1 VVKFPTAFVSRIVPL
16 VAFLVLSA
24 PAGAGQIRGRILVAG
39 PADKPVSGVTISAVP
54 WETPGDEARREMK
67 GGEPP
72 KPIASATSGADG
84 SFVLAVPPAEP
95 GREKD
100 REKNAE
106 KLFRVRVEGA
116 GIVPVLF
123 EGVYDA
129 SETEDL
135 GEHTLPHGE
144 KLSGIAVDVAGK
156 PLGGATVALEPGVAG
171 GDDLAY
177 RVVTRTVVT
186 GEDGT
191 FRFDEAS
198 ATGNRITIEKTSL
211 APARE
216 TGLKAGAVP
225 RPITVA
231 VGDPVTGVVLGANKK
246 PSAGALVRLESSK
259 ATTRWVETDAD
270 GRFTI
275 PHAPAGRGAIVV
287 DAGEAGWGSR
297 PDVKLPLGEGKSLTI
312 ALAPPA
318 SLDGKVVDDKT
329 GRAVPRA
336 KVFVKANGF
345 ACLARTGP
353 DGLYH
358 LKGIPPQTYRLSVDE
373 ARYVAWLKPDVALAP
388 GESRRLDVAI
398 TLSATMIGKV
408 VDENGAPVSAARG
421 TFTRGGENAIAGIRR
436 MLRVGGETTA
446 FRTRADGTFKATRL
460 APGDNQR
467 LFVSHADFES
477 ATLAGLSLPSGGT
490 KGDVAIVMRR
500 GATIS
505 GVVKDANDQPIAD
518 VEVQVDPSVNFRAR
532 AGGMAATFARLG
544 GPGVR
549 PKAKTAADGTFHITG
564 MSVGEYALQ
573 VRKPGFANER
583 VDPVKVTDKGAD
595 PVAVTLGPGAA
606 IAGIVRKKN
615 GEGAEGYLVRVGTGG
630 RGAAGAGGPF
640 AGTGTDLA
648 TGPDGLFVIEG
659 LKPGQVYDLSVFGG
673 VGLGPQKRGVVAPA
687 ANVDLL
693 VAGTGRIAGT
703 AVDARSGQPLKNF
716 SVSYEPDRGGGAII
730 RLVARG
736 AGVSTG
742 IGQKRDFNT
751 EDGSF
756 ALEDVPAGTWTVVV
770 ESKGYQQARVAN
782 LAVEE
787 NGSKDQVEVRA
798 TPGVVLKGRVS
809 DARSGRPVAN
819 ASITHEAAGSGGGPG
834 GFGGFGGRGG
844 PFAGLDGADDV
855 TTDAEG
861 NFEIEGVSVGRLKVT
876 AKNPDYT
883 DGSEVA
889 EVKETGGTVEIK
901 LTSGGSASGVV
912 VASNQPL
919 PNADVALSAAG
930 DTGFGR
936 ILGGGQTTTSDA
948 TGRFHFDHL
957 GAGRYSVSAGMNGKS
972 SDLSEFVLQAGDSK
986 SDLVLSLSS
995 GSTIQGTVSGLPDAM
1010 RSGATVLVTGVQAF
1024 FANTKVGADGSF
1036 SVTGVPAGPVTLRA
1050 QAGDGLGTS
1059 RSATKQ
1065 VTASDDVPVLQTEI
1079 VFDVGFTLSGH
1090 VMRASQPVANAVVV
1104 ANLQGGG
1111 GRQATTRTDDGGG
1124 YTLSGLQEGAYTVT
1138 AMGDPLAGGGSQ
1150 VRQTVSLTADQSL
1163 DLTFPMAKVAG
1174 VVTDADTK
1182 QPLADATVSLSS
1194 AGGTGSVAPAMQ
1206 RMATTDS
1213 NGHFQFTDV
1222 VPQDYTLN
1230 SQKTDYQFDKRSLT
1244 AADDGTSENVSVEL
1258 LRGQGIGIQVRDGI
1272 YGVPMRS
1279 VMARVLDGSQ
1289 STVFTGSIAL
1299 DTGGAGEIPSLKPGG
1314 YAVFVN
1320 ASGYATQ
1327 YLASVSA
1334 PSQQPVPITLTP
1346 GGSADIAVGPKSF
1359 VKGILRGT
1367 LKTAA
1372 GVPYPY
1378 TLFATDGRV
1387 SITADA
1393 SGQTGFRR
1401 LTNLAPGSYVLTL
1414 DGGGGTTFNISE
1426 GGITPVPL
1434 P

>member
-1 VVKFPTAFVSRIVPL
+1 MVKFPAAFVSRIVPF

-24 PAGAGQIRGRILVAG
+24 PAGAGEIRGRILVADR
-39 PADKPVSGVTISAVP
+39 ADKPALGVTISAVP

-72 KPIASATSGADG
+72 KPIASATTGADG
-84 SFVLAVPPAEP
+84 SFVLTVPPAEP
-95 GREKD
+95 GREKLS
-100 REKNAE
+100 EKLSE
-106 KLFRVRVEGA
+106 KLFRVRAEGA

-129 SETEDL
+129 AETEDL

-144 KLSGIAVDVAGK
+144 RLSGIAVDAAGK
-156 PLGGATVALEPGVAG
+156 PLAGAAVSLEPGVAG

-177 RVVTRTVVT
+177 RVVARTAVT
-186 GEDGT
+186 GEDGK
-191 FRFDEAS
+191 FQFAEAS
-198 ATGNRITIEKTSL
+198 ATGNRITIEKTGL

-216 TGLKAGAVP
+216 TGLRAGALP

-231 VGDPVTGVVLGANKK
+231 AGDPVTGVVLGAGKK
-246 PSAGALVRLESSK
+246 PAAGALVRLESAK
-259 ATTRWVETDAD
+259 ATTRWVETDAE

-275 PHAPAGRGAIVV
+275 PHAPDGRGAIVV

-312 ALAPPA
+312 TLALPA

-329 GRAVPRA
+329 GRVVPRA

-345 ACLARTGP
+345 ARLMRTGP

-358 LKGIPPQTYRLSVDE
+358 LKGIPPQTYRLTVDE
-373 ARYVAWLKPDVALAP
+373 ARYVSWLKPDLALNP
-388 GESRRLDVAI
+388 GETKRLDVAI
-398 TLSATMIGKV
+398 TLGATMIGKV
-408 VDENGAPVSAARG
+408 VDENGAPVPAARG
-421 TFTRGGENAIAGIRR
+421 TLARGGENAIAGIRR

-467 LFVSHADFES
+467 LSVNHADFER

-505 GVVKDANDQPIAD
+505 GVVKDVNDQPIAD
-518 VEVQVDPSVNFRAR
+518 VEVQVDPSVNFRAG
-532 AGGMAATFARLG
+532 AGGMIATFARIG
-544 GPGVR
+544 GPSAR
-549 PKAKTAADGTFHITG
+549 PKTKTAADGTFHITG

-573 VRKPGFANER
+573 VRKPGLANER
-583 VDPVKVTDKGAD
+583 VDPVKVTDKGAES
-595 PVAVTLGPGAA
+595 VAVTLGPGAA
-606 IAGIVRKKN
+606 IAGIVRRKN
-615 GEGAEGYLVRVGTGG
+615 GEGAEGYMVRVGTGG
-630 RGAAGAGGPF
+630 RGAGGAGGPF

-648 TGPDGLFVIEG
+648 TGPDGLFVIDG

-687 ANVDLL
+687 ANVDLV

-703 AVDARSGQPLKNF
+703 ALDARSGQPLKNF
-716 SVSYEPDRGGGAII
+716 SVSYEPDRGVGGAII

-736 AGVSTG
+736 AGVQTG
-742 IGQKRDFNT
+742 IGQKRDVNT
-751 EDGSF
+751 EDGTF

-782 LAVEE
+782 LVVEE

-798 TPGVVLKGRVS
+798 TPGVVLKGRVT
-809 DARSGRPVAN
+809 DARTGRPVAN
-819 ASITHEAAGSGGGPG
+819 ASITHEAAGSAGPG

-844 PFAGLDGADDV
+844 PLAGLDGADDV

-861 NFEIEGVSVGRLKVT
+861 NFEIAGIGVGRLKVT

-889 EVKETGGTVEIK
+889 DVKETGGTVEIK

-912 VASNQPL
+912 VAGNQPL
-919 PNADVALSAAG
+919 PNAEVGLSAAG

-936 ILGGGQTTTSDA
+936 ILGGSQTTTSDA

-957 GAGRYSVSAGMNGKS
+957 GAGRYSASAGMNGKS
-972 SDLSEFVLQAGDSK
+972 SNLAEFVLQAGDSK
-986 SDLVLSLSS
+986 SDFVLSLSS
-995 GSTIQGTVSGLPDAM
+995 GSTIQGTVSGLPDTM
-1010 RSGATVLVTGVQAF
+1010 RSGTTVMVTGVQAF

-1079 VFDVGFTLSGH
+1079 VFDVGFTLSGD
-1090 VMRASQPVANAVVV
+1090 VTRAGQPVANAMVV

-1111 GRQATTRTDDGGG
+1111 GRQATARTDDGGS
-1124 YTLSGLQEGAYTVT
+1124 YTLQGLQEGSYTVT
-1138 AMGDPLAGGGSQ
+1138 AMGDPLSGGGSQ
-1150 VRQTVSLTADQSL
+1150 VRQTISLTNDQSL

-1182 QPLADATVSLSS
+1182 QPLPDASVTISS
-1194 AGGTGSVAPAMQ
+1194 AGGTGSVAMR
-1206 RMATTDS
+1206 RMTTTDS
-1213 NGHFQFTDV
+1213 NGHFQFADI
-1222 VPQDYTLN
+1222 VPQAYTLN
-1230 SQKTDYQFDKRSLT
+1230 SQKTDYQFDKRDLT
-1244 AADDGTSENVSVEL
+1244 AADDGTSENVSIEL
-1258 LRGQGIGIQVRDGI
+1258 ARGQGIGILVRDGI

-1299 DTGGAGEIPSLKPGG
+1299 DTGGAGEIPSLKPGS

-1320 ASGYATQ
+1320 ASGYATV

-1378 TLFATDGRV
+1378 TLFATDGRI

-1393 SGQTGFRR
+1393 SGQAGFRR
-1401 LTNLAPGSYVLTL
+1401 LANLAPGSYVLTL
-1414 DGGGGTTFNISE
+1414 DNGGGTTFNISE
-1426 GGITPVPL
+1426 GSITPVPL

>member
-1 VVKFPTAFVSRIVPL
+1 VVKFEAAFVSRIVPL
-16 VAFLVLSA
+16 VALLVLSA
-24 PAGAGQIRGRILVAG
+24 PAGAGEIRGRILVADR
-39 PADKPVSGVTISAVP
+39 ADKPALGVTISAVP

-67 GGEPP
+67 GSEPP

-95 GREKD
+95 GKER
-100 REKNAE
+100 
-106 KLFRVRVEGA
+106 LFRVRAEGA

-129 SETEDL
+129 AETEDL

-144 KLSGIAVDVAGK
+144 KLSGIAVDASGK
-156 PLGGATVALEPGVAG
+156 PLTGAAVSLEPGVAG

-177 RVVTRTVVT
+177 RVVTRKAIT
-186 GEDGT
+186 GEDG
-191 FRFDEAS
+191 RFQFEEAS
-198 ATGNRITIEKTSL
+198 ATGNRITVEKTGL
-211 APARE
+211 APVLQ
-216 TGLKAGAVP
+216 TGLRAGAVP
-225 RPITVA
+225 RPIA
-231 VGDPVTGVVLGANKK
+231 VGAGDPVTGVVLGAGKK
-246 PSAGALVRLESSK
+246 PAAGALVRFESTK
-259 ATTRWVETDAD
+259 ATTRWVETDAE

-275 PHAPAGRGAIVV
+275 PHAPEGRGVVVV
-287 DAGEAGWGSR
+287 DAGDAGWGSR

-312 ALAPPA
+312 ALALPA
-318 SLDGKVVDDKT
+318 ALDGKVVDDKS
-329 GRAVPRA
+329 GRVVPRA
-336 KVFVKANGF
+336 KVLVKANGF
-345 ACLARTGP
+345 ARLARTGP

-373 ARYVAWLKPDVALAP
+373 VRYVPWVKPDLALVP
-388 GESRRLDVAI
+388 GDAKRLDVAI
-398 TLSATMIGKV
+398 TLGATMTGKA

-421 TFTRGGENAIAGIRR
+421 TLSRGGENAIAGLRR
-436 MLRVGGETTA
+436 MMRMGGAETTA

-467 LFVSHADFES
+467 LFVSHADFER

-518 VEVQVDPSVNFRAR
+518 VEVQVDPSVNFRGG
-532 AGGMAATFARLG
+532 AGGMALNFTRLG
-544 GPGVR
+544 GPSVR
-549 PKAKTAADGTFHITG
+549 PKTKTAADGTFHITG

-583 VDPVKVTDKGAD
+583 VDPVKVTDKGAES
-595 PVAVTLGPGAA
+595 VAVTLGPGAA
-606 IAGIVRKKN
+606 IAGIVRKKS
-615 GEGAEGYLVRVGTGG
+615 GEGAEGYMVRVGTGG
-630 RGAAGAGGPF
+630 RGAGGAGGPF

-648 TGPDGLFVIEG
+648 TGPDGLFVIDG

-673 VGLGPQKRGVVAPA
+673 VGIGPQKRGVVAPA

-703 AVDARSGQPLKNF
+703 ALDAKSGQPLKNF
-716 SVSYEPDRGGGAII
+716 SVSYEPDRGGGGAIV
-730 RLVARG
+730 RLIARG

-742 IGQKRDFNT
+742 IGQKRDLTT
-751 EDGSF
+751 EDGAF

-770 ESKGYQQARVAN
+770 ESKGYQEARVAN
-782 LAVEE
+782 LVVEE

-798 TPGVVLKGRVS
+798 TPGVVLKGRVT
-809 DARSGRPVAN
+809 DAKTGRPVAN
-819 ASITHEAAGSGGGPG
+819 ATITHQSAGGGGAAG
-834 GFGGFGGRGG
+834 GFGGLGGRGG
-844 PFAGLDGADDV
+844 PLAALDGADDI
-855 TTDAEG
+855 TSDAEG
-861 NFEIEGVSVGRLKVT
+861 NFEIEGIGVGRLKVT

-889 EVKETGGTVEIK
+889 DVKDTGGTVEIK

-912 VASNQPL
+912 VSGSQPL
-919 PNADVALSAAG
+919 PNAEVAISAAG
-930 DTGFGR
+930 ETGFGR

-948 TGRFHFDHL
+948 AGRFHFDHL

-972 SDLSEFVLQAGDSK
+972 SNLSEFVLQTGDSK

-1010 RSGATVLVTGVQAF
+1010 RSGTTVMVTGVQAF

-1059 RSATKQ
+1059 RSAMKQ
-1065 VTASDDVPVLQTEI
+1065 VTASDEVPVLQTEI
-1079 VFDVGFTLSGH
+1079 VFDIGFTLSGH
-1090 VMRASQPVANAVVV
+1090 VLRAGQPVANAMVV

-1111 GRQATTRTDDGGG
+1111 GRQATARTDDGGS
-1124 YTLSGLQEGAYTVT
+1124 YSLAGLQEGSYTVT

-1150 VRQTVSLTADQSL
+1150 VRQTISLTNDQSL

-1182 QPLADATVSLSS
+1182 QPLADATVSLAS
-1194 AGGTGSVAPAMQ
+1194 AGGTGSVAMQ

-1213 NGHFQFTDV
+1213 NGHFQFTDI
-1222 VPQDYTLN
+1222 VPQAYTLN

-1244 AADDGTSENVSVEL
+1244 AADDGSTENVSIEL
-1258 LRGQGIGIQVRDGI
+1258 AHGQGIGIQVRDGI

-1279 VMARVLDGSQ
+1279 VMARALDGNQ
-1289 STVFTGSIAL
+1289 SAVFTGSIAL
-1299 DTGGAGEIPSLKPGG
+1299 DTTGAGEIPSLKPGG
-1314 YAVFVN
+1314 YTVFVN
-1320 ASGYATQ
+1320 ASGYATACLQ
-1327 YLASVSA
+1327 SVSA

-1346 GGSADIAVGPKSF
+1346 GGSADVTVGPKSF

-1367 LKTAA
+1367 LKTAG

-1378 TLFATDGRV
+1378 TLFNSDGRI

-1393 SGQTGFRR
+1393 SGQAGFRR
-1401 LTNLAPGSYVLTL
+1401 FANLAPGGYILAL
-1414 DGGGGTTFNISE
+1414 DSGGGTTFNISE
-1426 GGITPVPL
+1426 GSITPVPL

>member
-1 VVKFPTAFVSRIVPL
+1 VIKFEAAFVSRIVPL
-16 VAFLVLSA
+16 VAVLVLSA
-24 PAGAGQIRGRILVAG
+24 PAGAGEIRGRILVAG
-39 PADKPVSGVTISAVP
+39 RADKPASGVTISAVP

-67 GGEPP
+67 AGEPP
-72 KPIASATSGADG
+72 KPIASAATGADG
-84 SFVLAVPPAEP
+84 SFVLTVPPAEA
-95 GREKD
+95 GKER
-100 REKNAE
+100 
-106 KLFRVRVEGA
+106 LFRVRAEGA

-129 SETEDL
+129 AETEDL
-135 GEHTLPHGE
+135 GEHAVPHGE
-144 KLSGIAVDVAGK
+144 RLSGIAVDAAGK
-156 PLGGATVALEPGVAG
+156 PLLGALVSLEPGVAG

-177 RVVTRTVVT
+177 RVVTRTFVT
-186 GEDGT
+186 GEDGK
-191 FRFDEAS
+191 FRFEEAS
-198 ATGNRITIEKTSL
+198 AVGNRITIEKTGL

-216 TGLKAGAVP
+216 TGLRAGAVP
-225 RPITVA
+225 RPITA
-231 VGDPVTGVVLGANKK
+231 SAGDPVTGVVLAASKK
-246 PSAGALVRLESSK
+246 PAAGALVRLESGK
-259 ATTRWVETDAD
+259 ATTRWVETDAE

-275 PHAPAGRGAIVV
+275 PHAPDGRGAIVV

-297 PDVKLPLGEGKSLTI
+297 PDVKLPLGEGKSITI
-312 ALAPPA
+312 ALAQPA

-345 ACLARTGP
+345 ARLARTGP

-373 ARYVAWLKPDVALAP
+373 ARYVSWVKPDLALNP
-388 GESRRLDVAI
+388 GEGRRLDVAI
-398 TLSATMIGKV
+398 TLAATMTGKV
-408 VDENGAPVSAARG
+408 VDENGAPVPAARG
-421 TFTRGGENAIAGIRR
+421 TLTRGGENAIAGIRR

-467 LFVSHADFES
+467 LFVSHADFER

-490 KGDVAIVMRR
+490 KGDVAIVMHR

-505 GVVKDANDQPIAD
+505 GVVKDANEQPIAD
-518 VEVQVDPSVNFRAR
+518 VEVQVDPSVNFRGG
-532 AGGMAATFARLG
+532 AGGAVANFVRLG
-544 GPGVR
+544 GPSQR
-549 PKAKTAADGTFHITG
+549 PKAKTAADGSFHITG

-573 VRKPGFANER
+573 VRKPGFADER
-583 VDPVKVTDKGAD
+583 VDPVKVTDKGAES
-595 PVAVTLGPGAA
+595 VAVTLGPGAS
-606 IAGIVRKKN
+606 IAGMVRRKN
-615 GEGAEGYLVRVGTGG
+615 GEGAEGYMVRVGTGG
-630 RGAAGAGGPF
+630 RGAAGSGGPF

-648 TGPDGLFVIEG
+648 TGPDGLFVIDG

-673 VGLGPQKRGVVAPA
+673 IGLGPQKRGVVAPA

-703 AVDARSGQPLKNF
+703 ALDAKSGQQLKHF
-716 SVSYEPDRGGGAII
+716 SVSYEPDRGGGGAIM

-736 AGVSTG
+736 AGVQTG

-751 EDGSF
+751 EDGTF

-782 LAVEE
+782 LVVEE
-787 NGSKDQVEVRA
+787 NGSKEQVEVRA
-798 TPGVVLKGRVS
+798 TPGVVLKGRVA
-809 DARSGRPVAN
+809 DARTGRPIAN
-819 ASITHEAAGSGGGPG
+819 ASITHESAGSGGPG

-844 PFAGLDGADDV
+844 PLALLDGADDI
-855 TTDAEG
+855 TSDAEG
-861 NFEIEGVSVGRLKVT
+861 NFEIEGIGVGRLKVT

-889 EVKETGGTVEIK
+889 DVKETGGTVEIK

-912 VASNQPL
+912 VAGNQPL
-919 PNADVALSAAG
+919 PNAEVGLSAAG

-936 ILGGGQTTTSDA
+936 ILGGSQTTTSDA
-948 TGRFHFDHL
+948 TGHFHFDHL

-972 SDLSEFVLQAGDSK
+972 SNLSEFVLQSGDSK
-986 SDLVLSLSS
+986 SDIALSLSA
-995 GSTIQGTVSGLPDAM
+995 GSTIQGTVSGLPDTM
-1010 RSGATVLVTGVQAF
+1010 RSGTTVMVTGVQAF
-1024 FANTKVGADGSF
+1024 FANTKVAADGSF

-1065 VTASDDVPVLQTEI
+1065 VTASDDVPLLQTEI

-1090 VMRASQPVANAVVV
+1090 VTRASQPVANAMVV

-1111 GRQATTRTDDGGG
+1111 GRQATTRTDDSGS
-1124 YTLSGLQEGAYTVT
+1124 YTLQGLQEGSYNVT

-1150 VRQTVSLTADQSL
+1150 VRQTVSLTSDQSL

-1182 QPLADATVSLSS
+1182 QPLADAMVSLAS

-1213 NGHFQFTDV
+1213 NGHFQFTDI
-1222 VPQDYTLN
+1222 VPQAYTLN
-1230 SQKTDYQFDKRSLT
+1230 SQKTDYQFDKRTLT
-1244 AADDGTSENVSVEL
+1244 AADDGSSENVSVEL
-1258 LRGQGIGIQVRDGI
+1258 ARGQGIGIVVRDGL

-1279 VMARVLDGSQ
+1279 VMARVLDGGQ
-1289 STVFTGSIAL
+1289 SSVFTGAIAL
-1299 DTGGAGEIPSLKPGG
+1299 DTSGAGEIPSLKPGS
-1314 YAVFVN
+1314 YAAFVN
-1320 ASGYATQ
+1320 ASGYATVF
-1327 YLASVSA
+1327 LASVSA

-1367 LKTAA
+1367 LTTSA
-1372 GVPYPY
+1372 GLPYPY
-1378 TLFATDGRV
+1378 TLYNTDGRI

-1401 LTNLAPGSYVLTL
+1401 LANLAPGSYVLTL
-1414 DGGGGTTFNISE
+1414 DNGGGTTFNISE

>member
-1 VVKFPTAFVSRIVPL
+1 MVKSPATFVSRIVPL

-24 PAGAGQIRGRILVAG
+24 PAGAGEIRGRILVSDRADR
-39 PADKPVSGVTISAVP
+39 PALGVTISAIP

-72 KPIASATSGADG
+72 KPVASATSGADG
-84 SFVLAVPPAEP
+84 SFVLTVPPAEA
-95 GREKD
+95 GQ
-100 REKNAE
+100 E
-106 KLFRVRVEGA
+106 KLFRVRAEGA

-129 SETEDL
+129 SEIEDI
-135 GEHTLPHGE
+135 GEHTLPRGE
-144 KLSGIAVDVAGK
+144 RLSGIAVDASGKAIAG
-156 PLGGATVALEPGVAG
+156 AAVSLEPGVAG
-171 GDDLAY
+171 GDDFAY
-177 RVVTRTVVT
+177 RVVTRKAVT
-186 GEDGT
+186 GEDGK
-191 FRFDEAS
+191 FQFEEAS
-198 ATGNRITIEKTSL
+198 ATGNRVTIEKAGL

-216 TGLKAGAVP
+216 TGLRAGAVP
-225 RPITVA
+225 RPIA
-231 VGDPVTGVVLGANKK
+231 VKAGDPVTGVVLGASRK
-246 PSAGALVRLESSK
+246 PAAGALVRLESSR
-259 ATTRWVETDAD
+259 ATTRWVETDAE

-275 PHAPAGRGAIVV
+275 PHAPDGRGAIVV

-297 PDVKLPLGEGKSLTI
+297 PDVKLPLGEGKSITI
-312 ALAPPA
+312 ALARPA
-318 SLDGKVVDDKT
+318 ALDGKVVDDKT
-329 GRAVPRA
+329 GRVVPRA

-345 ACLARTGP
+345 ARLARTGP

-358 LKGIPPQTYRLSVDE
+358 LKGVPPQTYRLSVDE
-373 ARYVAWLKPDVALAP
+373 ARYVPWVKPDLALAP
-388 GESRRLDVAI
+388 GETKRLDVAV
-398 TLSATMIGKV
+398 TLSATMTGKA
-408 VDENGAPVSAARG
+408 VDENGAPVGAARG
-421 TFTRGGENAIAGIRR
+421 TLTRGGENAIAGIRR

-460 APGDNQR
+460 TPGDNQR
-467 LFVSHADFES
+467 LSVSHADFER

-490 KGDVAIVMRR
+490 KGDVTIVMRR

-505 GVVKDANDQPIAD
+505 GVVKDASDQPIAD
-518 VEVQVDPSVNFRAR
+518 VEVQIDPSVNFRGG
-532 AGGMAATFARLG
+532 AGGMVANFARIG
-544 GPGVR
+544 GASVR
-549 PKAKTAADGTFHITG
+549 PKTKTAADGTFHVTG

-573 VRKPGFANER
+573 IRKPGFANER
-583 VDPVKVTDKGAD
+583 VDPVKVTDTGAE
-595 PVAVTLGPGAA
+595 PVVVTLGPGAS

-615 GEGAEGYLVRVGTGG
+615 GEGAEGYMVRVGTGG
-630 RGAAGAGGPF
+630 RGAGGGGSPF

-648 TGPDGLFVIEG
+648 TGPDGFFVIDG

-703 AVDARSGQPLKNF
+703 ALDARSGQPLKSF
-716 SVSYEPDRGGGAII
+716 SVSYEPDRGGGGGIF
-730 RLVARG
+730 RMVARG
-736 AGVSTG
+736 AGVQTG
-742 IGQKRDFNT
+742 IGQKRDLIT
-751 EDGSF
+751 EDGAF

-782 LAVEE
+782 LVVEE
-787 NGSKDQVEVRA
+787 NGSKEQVEVKA
-798 TPGVVLKGRVS
+798 TPGVVLKGRVT
-809 DARSGRPVAN
+809 DARNGRPVAN
-819 ASITHEAAGSGGGPG
+819 ASITHEAAGSGGPG

-844 PFAGLDGADDV
+844 PLAGLDGTGDL

-861 NFEIEGVSVGRLKVT
+861 NFEIEGIGVGRLKVT

-889 EVKETGGTVEIK
+889 DVKETGGTVEIK
-901 LTSGGSASGVV
+901 LASGGSASGVV
-912 VASNQPL
+912 VAGNQPL
-919 PNADVALSAAG
+919 PNAEVSISAAG
-930 DTGFGR
+930 ETGFGR

-972 SDLSEFVLQAGDSK
+972 SNLAEFVLQTGDSK

-995 GSTIQGTVSGLPDAM
+995 GSTIQGTVSGLTDAM
-1010 RSGATVLVTGVQAF
+1010 RSGATVMVTGVQAF

-1059 RSATKQ
+1059 RSATRQ
-1065 VTASDDVPVLQTEI
+1065 VTASDDLPVLQTEI

-1090 VMRASQPVANAVVV
+1090 VTRASQPVANAMVV

-1111 GRQATTRTDDGGG
+1111 GRQATTRTDDGGS
-1124 YTLSGLQEGAYTVT
+1124 YTLSGLQEGSYAVT

-1150 VRQTVSLTADQSL
+1150 VRQTVSLTSDQSL
-1163 DLTFPMAKVAG
+1163 DLTFPTAKVAG

-1182 QPLADATVSLSS
+1182 QPLADATVSLSAT
-1194 AGGTGSVAPAMQ
+1194 AGAGTVALQ

-1213 NGHFQFTDV
+1213 NGHFLFTDI
-1222 VPQDYTLN
+1222 VPQAYTLN

-1244 AADDGTSENVSVEL
+1244 AAEDGTSENVSIEL
-1258 LRGQGIGIQVRDGI
+1258 ARGQGISVLVRDGL

-1279 VMARVLDGSQ
+1279 VTARVLDGNKSA
-1289 STVFTGSIAL
+1289 VFTGTIAL
-1299 DTGGAGEIPSLKPGG
+1299 DTRGAGEIPSLKPGS
-1314 YAVFVN
+1314 YQVFVN
-1320 ASGYATQ
+1320 TSGYATVV
-1327 YLASVSA
+1327 LANVSA

-1378 TLFATDGRV
+1378 TLFSTDGRV

-1393 SGQTGFRR
+1393 SGQAGFRR
-1401 LTNLAPGSYVLTL
+1401 ITNLAPGSYVLTL
-1414 DGGGGTTFNISE
+1414 DNGGGTTFNISE
-1426 GGITPVPL
+1426 GSITPVPL

>member
-1 VVKFPTAFVSRIVPL
+1 VVKSPAAFVSRIVPF

-24 PAGAGQIRGRILVAG
+24 PASAGEIRGRILVSDR
-39 PADKPVSGVTISAVP
+39 ADKPASGVTISAVP
-54 WETPGDEARREMK
+54 WEAPGEEARREMK

-72 KPIASATSGADG
+72 KPIASATTGADG
-84 SFVLAVPPAEP
+84 SFVLPVTPAEP
-95 GREKD
+95 GKER
-100 REKNAE
+100 
-106 KLFRVRVEGA
+106 LFRVRAEGA

-129 SETEDL
+129 AETEDL
-135 GEHTLPHGE
+135 GEHTIPHGE
-144 KLSGIAVDVAGK
+144 RLSGIAVDSSGK
-156 PLGGATVALEPGVAG
+156 PLAGAAVSLEPGVAG

-177 RVVTRTVVT
+177 RVVTRKAVT
-186 GEDGT
+186 GEDGK
-191 FRFDEAS
+191 FQFDEAS
-198 ATGNRITIEKTSL
+198 ATGNRITIEKAGL
-211 APARE
+211 APALQ
-216 TGLKAGAVP
+216 TGLRAGAVP
-225 RPITVA
+225 RPIA
-231 VGDPVTGVVLGANKK
+231 VGAGDPVTGVVLAANRK
-246 PSAGALVRLESSK
+246 PAAGALVRLESSK
-259 ATTRWVETDAD
+259 ATTRWVETDAE

-275 PHAPAGRGAIVV
+275 PHAPDGRGAIVV

-297 PDVKLPLGEGKSLTI
+297 PDVKLPLAEGKSVTI
-312 ALAPPA
+312 TLALPA

-329 GRAVPRA
+329 GRVVPRA

-345 ACLARTGP
+345 ARLARTGP

-373 ARYVAWLKPDVALAP
+373 ARYVQWVKPDLALVP
-388 GESRRLDVAI
+388 GEAKRLDVAV
-398 TLSATMIGKV
+398 TLGATMAGKV

-421 TFTRGGENAIAGIRR
+421 TLTRGGENALQGIRR

-467 LFVSHADFES
+467 LFVSHADYER

-490 KGDVAIVMRR
+490 KADVAVVMRR

-505 GVVKDANDQPIAD
+505 GIVKDASDQPIAD
-518 VEVQVDPSVNFRAR
+518 VEVQVDPSVNFRAG
-532 AGGMAATFARLG
+532 AGGAVANFTRLG
-544 GPGVR
+544 GPSMR
-549 PKAKTAADGTFHITG
+549 PKTKTAADGSFHITG

-583 VDPVKVTDKGAD
+583 VDPVKVTEKGAE
-595 PVAVTLGPGAA
+595 PVVVTLGPGAA
-606 IAGIVRKKN
+606 IAGMVRKKS
-615 GEGAEGYLVRVGTGG
+615 GEGAEGYMVRVGTGG
-630 RGAAGAGGPF
+630 RGAGGGGGPF

-687 ANVDLL
+687 ANVDIL

-703 AVDARSGQPLKNF
+703 AVDARTGQPLKSF
-716 SVSYEPDRGGGAII
+716 SVSYEPDRGGGGAII

-742 IGQKRDFNT
+742 IGQKREVTT
-751 EDGSF
+751 EDGTF
-756 ALEDVPAGTWTVVV
+756 VLEDVPAGTWTVVV

-782 LAVEE
+782 LVVEE
-787 NGSKDQVEVRA
+787 NGSKDQVEVKA
-798 TPGVVLKGRVS
+798 TPGVVLKGHVA
-809 DARSGRPVAN
+809 DARTGRPIAN
-819 ASITHEAAGSGGGPG
+819 AAITHEAAGSGAGG

-844 PFAGLDGADDV
+844 PLAGLEGGDDI
-855 TTDAEG
+855 TSDAEG
-861 NFEIEGVSVGRLKVT
+861 NFEIEGIGVGRLKVT

-889 EVKETGGTVEIK
+889 DVKETGGTVEIK

-912 VASNQPL
+912 VAGNQPL
-919 PNADVALSAAG
+919 PNAEVSISAAG
-930 DTGFGR
+930 ETGFGR
-936 ILGGGQTTTSDA
+936 ILGGGQMTTADA
-948 TGRFHFDHL
+948 TGHFHFDHL
-957 GAGRYSVSAGMNGKS
+957 GAGRYSVSAGLNGKS
-972 SDLSEFVLQAGDSK
+972 SNLAEFVLQAGDSK
-986 SDLVLSLSS
+986 SDLVLSLSA

-1010 RSGATVLVTGVQAF
+1010 RSGATVMATGVQSF

-1065 VTASDDVPVLQTEI
+1065 VTASDDLPILQTEI
-1079 VFDVGFTLSGH
+1079 VFDEGFTLSGH
-1090 VMRASQPVANAVVV
+1090 VTRSSQPVANAMVV

-1111 GRQATTRTDDGGG
+1111 GRQATTRTDDGGS
-1124 YTLSGLQEGAYTVT
+1124 YTLVGLQEGSYTVT

-1150 VRQTVSLTADQSL
+1150 VRQTISLTNNQSL
-1163 DLTFPMAKVAG
+1163 DLVFPTAKVAG
-1174 VVTDADTK
+1174 TVTDADTK
-1182 QPLADATVSLSS
+1182 QPLADATVSLAS
-1194 AGGTGSVAPAMQ
+1194 AAGTGSVAMQ

-1213 NGHFQFTDV
+1213 NGHFQFTDI
-1222 VPQDYTLN
+1222 VPQAYTLN

-1244 AADDGTSENVSVEL
+1244 AADDGTSENVSIEL
-1258 LRGQGIGIQVRDGI
+1258 ARGQGIGIVVRDGL
-1272 YGVPMRS
+1272 YNVPMRS
-1279 VMARVLDGSQ
+1279 VMARVLDGNKA
-1289 STVFTGSIAL
+1289 TVFTGSIAL
-1299 DTGGAGEIPSLKPGG
+1299 DTSGTGEIPSLKPGG
-1314 YAVFVN
+1314 YSAFVN
-1320 ASGYATQ
+1320 ASGYATT
-1327 YLASVSA
+1327 YLANVTA

-1367 LKTAA
+1367 LKTSA

-1378 TLFATDGRV
+1378 TLFNTDGRI

-1401 LTNLAPGSYVLTL
+1401 LANLAPGSYVLTL
-1414 DGGGGTTFNISE
+1414 DGGGGTTFNINE
-1426 GGITPVPL
+1426 GGVTPVPL

>member
-1 VVKFPTAFVSRIVPL
+1 MTKVPAAFMSRIVPL
-16 VAFLVLSA
+16 VASLVLSA
-24 PAGAGQIRGRILVAG
+24 PAGAGEIRGRILVSDRADR
-39 PADKPVSGVTISAVP
+39 PAPGVTISAVP
-54 WETPGDEARREMK
+54 WETPGEETRREMK
-67 GGEPP
+67 GGELP

-95 GREKD
+95 GKES
-100 REKNAE
+100 
-106 KLFRVRVEGA
+106 LFRVRAEGA
-116 GIVPVLF
+116 GIVPVRF

-129 SETEDL
+129 AETEDL
-135 GEHTLPHGE
+135 GEHALPHGE
-144 KLSGIAVDVAGK
+144 KLSGIAVDVSGKALAG
-156 PLGGATVALEPGVAG
+156 ASVSLEPGVAG

-177 RVVTRTVVT
+177 RVVTRTAVT
-186 GEDGT
+186 GEDGK
-191 FRFDEAS
+191 FQFEEAS
-198 ATGNRITIEKTSL
+198 ATGNRITIEKAGL
-211 APARE
+211 APVRE
-216 TGLKAGAVP
+216 TGLRAGAIP
-225 RPITVA
+225 RPIA
-231 VGDPVTGVVLGANKK
+231 VLAGDPVTGVVLGAGKK
-246 PSAGALVRLESSK
+246 PVAGALVRLESSK
-259 ATTRWVETDAD
+259 ATTKWVETDTE

-275 PHAPAGRGAIVV
+275 PHAPDGRGTIVV

-312 ALAPPA
+312 ALALPA

-329 GRAVPRA
+329 GRVVPRA

-345 ACLARTGP
+345 ARLARTGP

-358 LKGIPPQTYRLSVDE
+358 LKGIPAQAYRLSIDE
-373 ARYVAWLKPDVALAP
+373 TRYVSWVKPDLALAS
-388 GESRRLDVAI
+388 GEAKRLDVAI
-398 TLSATMIGKV
+398 TLGATMTGKV
-408 VDENGAPVSAARG
+408 VDENGAPVPAARG
-421 TFTRGGENAIAGIRR
+421 TLTRGGENAIVGIRR
-436 MLRVGGETTA
+436 MLRVGGETAA
-446 FRTRADGTFKATRL
+446 FRTRLDGTFKATRL

-467 LFVSHADFES
+467 LFVSHADFER

-518 VEVQVDPSVNFRAR
+518 VEVQVDPSVNFRAG
-532 AGGMAATFARLG
+532 AGGVVASFARLG
-544 GPGVR
+544 GPSQR
-549 PKAKTAADGTFHITG
+549 PKTKTAADGTFHITG
-564 MSVGEYALQ
+564 MAVGEYALQ
-573 VRKPGFANER
+573 VRKSGFANER
-583 VDPVKVTDKGAD
+583 VDPVKVTDKGAET
-595 PVAVTLGPGAA
+595 VVVTLGPGAS

-630 RGAAGAGGPF
+630 RGMAGAGGPF
-640 AGTGTDLA
+640 AGMGTDLA
-648 TGPDGLFVIEG
+648 TGPDGLFVIDG

-673 VGLGPQKRGVVAPA
+673 ASLGPQKRGVVAPA
-687 ANVDLL
+687 ANVDLV
-693 VAGTGRIAGT
+693 VAGTGSITGT
-703 AVDARSGQPLKNF
+703 ARDARGGQPLKSF

-736 AGVSTG
+736 AGAQSG
-742 IGQKRDFNT
+742 IGQKREFNT
-751 EDGSF
+751 EDGAF

-770 ESKGYQQARVAN
+770 ESRGYQQARVAN

-787 NGSKDQVEVRA
+787 NGVKDQVEVRA
-798 TPGVVLKGRVS
+798 TPAVVLKGRVT
-809 DARSGRPVAN
+809 DARTGRPVAN
-819 ASITHEAAGSGGGPG
+819 ASITHEAAGSGGPG

-844 PFAGLDGADDV
+844 PLAALDGADEV

-861 NFEIEGVSVGRLKVT
+861 NFEIDGIGVGRLKVT

-889 EVKETGGTVEIK
+889 DVKETGGTVEIK

-912 VASNQPL
+912 VSGSQPL
-919 PNADVALSAAG
+919 PNAEVSLSAAG

-936 ILGGGQTTTSDA
+936 ILGGSQTTTSDA

-957 GAGRYSVSAGMNGKS
+957 GAGRYSVSAGMSGKS
-972 SDLSEFVLQAGDSK
+972 SNLSEFVLQAGDSK

-995 GSTIQGTVSGLPDAM
+995 GSTIQGTVSGLPDTL
-1010 RSGATVLVTGVQAF
+1010 RSGTTVMVTGVQAF
-1024 FANTKVGADGSF
+1024 FANTKVGADGTF
-1036 SVTGVPAGPVTLRA
+1036 SVSGVPAGPVTLRA
-1050 QAGDGLGTS
+1050 QSGDGLGSS
-1059 RSATKQ
+1059 RTATKQ
-1065 VTASDDVPVLQTEI
+1065 VTASDDVPVLQAEI

-1090 VMRASQPVANAVVV
+1090 VARAGQPVANAMVV

-1111 GRQATTRTDDGGG
+1111 GRQATTRTDDGGS
-1124 YTLSGLQEGAYTVT
+1124 YALQGLQEGSYTVT

-1150 VRQTVSLTADQSL
+1150 VRQTVSLTNDQSL

-1182 QPLADATVSLSS
+1182 QPLADAAVSLAS
-1194 AGGTGSVAPAMQ
+1194 AGGAGSIAMQ
-1206 RMATTDS
+1206 RMTTTDS
-1213 NGHFQFTDV
+1213 NGHFQFADI
-1222 VPQDYTLN
+1222 VPQAYTLN
-1230 SQKTDYQFDKRSLT
+1230 SQKTDYQYDKRSLT
-1244 AADDGTSENVSVEL
+1244 AADDGSSENVSIEL
-1258 LRGQGIGIQVRDGI
+1258 ARGQGIGIQVKDGI

-1279 VMARVLDGSQ
+1279 VMARVLDGNQ
-1289 STVFTGSIAL
+1289 SAVFTGTVAL
-1299 DTGGAGEIPSLKPGG
+1299 DTSGAGEIPSLKPGG

-1320 ASGYATQ
+1320 ASGYSTV

-1372 GVPYPY
+1372 GIPYPY
-1378 TLFATDGRV
+1378 TLFSADGRIA
-1387 SITADA
+1387 ITADA
-1393 SGQTGFRR
+1393 GGQTGLRR
-1401 LTNLAPGSYVLTL
+1401 LANLAPGGYILTL
-1414 DGGGGTTFNISE
+1414 DNGGGTNFNISE